1 MKTLNNK
8 YSKWYNQLIQSRKL
22 RKLPKGVCFESHHI
36 IPRSLGGDN
45 LKENKV
51 SLLPREHFIAHLL
64 LTKMYCG
71 QALHKMSFAFNR
83 MLSVSPDHQRYRP
96 TSRFYELARRLVGE
110 AVSYANTG
118 KVPWNKGV
126 AMPKEQK
133 ERQSATIKKN
143 GRAAWNKGVAM
154 PKEQKERQSATI
166 KKNGRVAW
174 NKGLSKDDPRVA
186 KYAKS
191 QSGVSKNKDQT
202 AWNKG
207 IKWKKK
213 LKQNLPT

>member
-143 GRAAWNKGVAM
+143 GR
-154 PKEQKERQSATI
+154 
-166 KKNGRVAW
+166 VAW

>member
-1 MKTLNNK
+1 M
-8 YSKWYNQLIQSRKL
+8 
-22 RKLPKGVCFESHHI
+22 CFESHHI

-143 GRAAWNKGVAM
+143 GR
-154 PKEQKERQSATI
+154 
-166 KKNGRVAW
+166 VAW